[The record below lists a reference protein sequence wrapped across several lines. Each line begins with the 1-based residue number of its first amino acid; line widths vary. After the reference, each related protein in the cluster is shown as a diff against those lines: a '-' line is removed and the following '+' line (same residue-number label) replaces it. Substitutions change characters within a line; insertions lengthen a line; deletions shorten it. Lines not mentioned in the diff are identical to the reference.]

1 MKRNEIAKLNS
12 AQAATNRF
20 GIGMLTP
27 TLIVL
32 LVMTAYPLIFTFV
45 YSFTDYNYLKG
56 TENASFVLF
65 DNYVSLFKNGYFQQA
80 VWNTIKFTIL
90 AVVLEMAL
98 GLLIAVFVNSLK
110 RGQKIMRTLLLLPY
124 LLPAVTVALSWR
136 MMLSANYGIINQFLK
151 GLGLPVFN
159 WFMDTKT
166 AFGTILLI
174 VLVTGLL
181 FLCIFAYYVKN
192 CLSTDLDVQLSDF
205 TVSLSSSILYEDSD
219 GNWQNLTNLSST
231 ENRVWIDYADIP
243 KDMEHAAVAIED
255 KRFYKHK
262 GVDWYRT
269 TGAFINMFLSMKND
283 FGGSTITQQLIKN
296 LTKQDDITVQR
307 KLLEIFQALEFEK
320 SYDKEEIM
328 EWYLNIVYFGEG
340 CNGVYTAAE
349 TYFGK
354 EPKDLTLAE
363 CASII
368 GITNNPS
375 KYDPFISRENNKAR
389 QETIL
394 KQMYEQGYISKEQYD
409 EAVAQELVFVRSE
422 SDDATQTI
430 YSYYAEAVINDV
442 LNDLVEQKG
451 VSRDTARTLLY
462 SGGYQVYSCYD
473 PSIQQ
478 AIDDVYTDLD
488 KMPQRPSASGQQ
500 FESAIVIMD
509 PYTGEI
515 KGLSGGTG
523 KKTINFGTNRATQSK
538 RPPGSSLKP
547 IATYGPAMEL
557 GLITQYTQVNDS
569 PDIKLT
575 GTSWYP
581 KNSGGGNYGVITIR
595 EALQRS
601 LNTVSAQILD
611 KLTPRASYEFLKDKL
626 GVTSLAESDCDY
638 APLALGQLTHG
649 ITVREM
655 TQAYSAFVNDGVF
668 TYGRTYSYVKDPS
681 GEVVLENP
689 ARTIVAFKANTA
701 WNMADMLCNAVNS
714 GTGSEARLSGMP
726 VGGKTG
732 TTTNNCDRWF
742 VGFTPY
748 YVAAVWTGYDMP
760 EYMNFSGNPAAQI
773 WKLVMDPIHKDL
785 PTKSFPTPTIGSPT
799 GIFGNFSG
807 QSQDTGGD
815 ADDAG

>member
-1 MKRNEIAKLNS
+1 MSVAGAILR
-12 AQAATNRF
+12 
-20 GIGMLTP
+20 
-27 TLIVL
+27 VL
-32 LVMTAYPLIFTFV
+32 
-45 YSFTDYNYLKG
+45 
-56 TENASFVLF
+56 
-65 DNYVSLFKNGYFQQA
+65 
-80 VWNTIKFTIL
+80 
-90 AVVLEMAL
+90 
-98 GLLIAVFVNSLK
+98 
-110 RGQKIMRTLLLLPY
+110 
-124 LLPAVTVALSWR
+124 
-136 MMLSANYGIINQFLK
+136 
-151 GLGLPVFN
+151 
-159 WFMDTKT
+159 
-166 AFGTILLI
+166 GTILLI

-205 TVSLSSSILYEDSD
+205 TVSLSSSILYEDAD

-231 ENRVWIDYADIP
+231 ENRVWVDYADIP

-394 KQMYEQGYISKEQYD
+394 KQMYEQGYIEEKEQYD

-422 SDDATQTI
+422 SDDAAQTI

-473 PSIQQ
+473 ASIQQ

-488 KMPQRPSASGQQ
+488 NMPQRPSASGQQ

-515 KGLSGGTG
+515 KGMSGGTG

-538 RPPGSSLKP
+538 RPPGSSIKP

-557 GLITQYTQVNDS
+557 GLITQYTQVNDA

-581 KNSGGGNYGVITIR
+581 KNSGGGNYGVVTIR

-638 APLALGQLTHG
+638 APLALGQLTNG

-668 TYGRTYSYVKDPS
+668 TYGRTYSYVKDSS

-714 GTGSEARLSGMP
+714 GTGGEARLTGMP

-785 PTKSFPTPTIGSPT
+785 PTKSFPTPTIGAPT

-807 QSQDTGGD
+807 QSQDTGTAAD

>member
-1 MKRNEIAKLNS
+1 
-12 AQAATNRF
+12 
-20 GIGMLTP
+20 
-27 TLIVL
+27 
-32 LVMTAYPLIFTFV
+32 
-45 YSFTDYNYLKG
+45 
-56 TENASFVLF
+56 
-65 DNYVSLFKNGYFQQA
+65 
-80 VWNTIKFTIL
+80 
-90 AVVLEMAL
+90 
-98 GLLIAVFVNSLK
+98 
-110 RGQKIMRTLLLLPY
+110 
-124 LLPAVTVALSWR
+124 
-136 MMLSANYGIINQFLK
+136 
-151 GLGLPVFN
+151 
-159 WFMDTKT
+159 
-166 AFGTILLI
+166 
-174 VLVTGLL
+174 
-181 FLCIFAYYVKN
+181 
-192 CLSTDLDVQLSDF
+192 
-205 TVSLSSSILYEDSD
+205 
-219 GNWQNLTNLSST
+219 
-231 ENRVWIDYADIP
+231 
-243 KDMEHAAVAIED
+243 
-255 KRFYKHK
+255 
-262 GVDWYRT
+262 
-269 TGAFINMFLSMKND
+269 
-283 FGGSTITQQLIKN
+283 
-296 LTKQDDITVQR
+296 
-307 KLLEIFQALEFEK
+307 
-320 SYDKEEIM
+320 M

-394 KQMYEQGYISKEQYD
+394 KQMYEQGYINKEQYD

-538 RPPGSSLKP
+538 RPPGSSIKP

-557 GLITQYTQVNDS
+557 GLITQYTQVNDA
-569 PDIKLT
+569 PDIKLS

-638 APLALGQLTHG
+638 APLALGQLTNG

-655 TQAYSAFVNDGVF
+655 TQAYSAFVNDGVY
-668 TYGRTYSYVKDPS
+668 TPPRTFYRVEDSQGNLVC
-681 GEVVLENP
+681 ENNKESN
-689 ARTIVAFKANTA
+689 VAMKATTA
-701 WNMADMLCNAVNS
+701 YIIRQTLKSVITS
-714 GTGSEARLSGMP
+714 GTGGEARFSGMTIA
-726 VGGKTG
+726 GKTG
-732 TTTNNCDRWF
+732 TTDENRDRYF
-742 VGFTPY
+742 AGFSRITAPPSGRAISPTSGSPSPWATPPPCCG
-748 YVAAVWTGYDMP
+748 VRSCAASTTAWRTRTSTAAPAWSRSPSARTAACWPPTPAPTICGAIASP
-760 EYMNFSGNPAAQI
+760 PSPWRRTPPPPKAATSTRWCATARTASTWPRNTARPAAWWRSPPWI
-773 WKLVMDPIHKDL
+773 GTARSSRTSRPRTTSTCSRPSPARRRASCARCTTRSPLSSPSSPAMTTMTTTTPASAPGRIGGTSSCRKPKI
-785 PTKSFPTPTIGSPT
+785 FPKIPASSTEAGILQGLSLTP
-799 GIFGNFSG
+799 FSHF
-807 QSQDTGGD
+807 
-815 ADDAG
+815 

>member
-1 MKRNEIAKLNS
+1 MAKRPKPSSSAPRA
-12 AQAATNRF
+12 AQAADATVSVA
-20 GIGMLTP
+20 GT
-27 TLIVL
+27 VL
-32 LVMTAYPLIFTFV
+32 R
-45 YSFTDYNYLKG
+45 
-56 TENASFVLF
+56 VL
-65 DNYVSLFKNGYFQQA
+65 
-80 VWNTIKFTIL
+80 
-90 AVVLEMAL
+90 
-98 GLLIAVFVNSLK
+98 
-110 RGQKIMRTLLLLPY
+110 
-124 LLPAVTVALSWR
+124 
-136 MMLSANYGIINQFLK
+136 
-151 GLGLPVFN
+151 
-159 WFMDTKT
+159 
-166 AFGTILLI
+166 GTILLI

-375 KYDPFISRENNKAR
+375 KYDPFISRENNKTR

-394 KQMYEQGYISKEQYD
+394 KQMYEQGYINKEQYD

-515 KGLSGGTG
+515 KGMSGGTG

-538 RPPGSSLKP
+538 RPPGSSIKP

-557 GLITQYTQVNDS
+557 GLITQYTQVNDA
-569 PDIKLT
+569 PDIKLS

-638 APLALGQLTHG
+638 APLALGQLTNG

-689 ARTIVAFKANTA
+689 ARTIVSFKANTA

-714 GTGSEARLSGMP
+714 GTGTEARLSGMP
-726 VGGKTG
+726 AGGKTG

-773 WKLVMDPIHKDL
+773 WKLVMEPIHKDL

-799 GIFGNFSG
+799 GIFGNFSD

-815 ADDAG
+815 TDDAG